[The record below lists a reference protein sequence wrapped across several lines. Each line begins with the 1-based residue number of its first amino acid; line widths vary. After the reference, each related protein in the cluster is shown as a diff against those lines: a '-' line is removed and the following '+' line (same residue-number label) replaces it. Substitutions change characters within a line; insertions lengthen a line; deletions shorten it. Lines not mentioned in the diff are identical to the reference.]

1 MGKFLAAL
9 FSLVLGIALGA
20 VGIPLAAWVAMALYR
35 SEVALGWAVWLVERS
50 PLPFYA
56 PAVQVA
62 NDAIR
67 RDSLVAAGLA
77 AALLCLT
84 AFSLL
89 HFVRRALRAANE
101 SHDGKGM
108 LELKTRPLRVG
119 RPVEGNIWLTHGS
132 ARDSLY
138 RVELSCKRDHG
149 SGRSE
154 GSETPYS
161 EEVEVAPVRV
171 PVGWSLPF
179 RFVVPPIAPPSGA
192 SYVSGP
198 GYSWRLAFRRSKSW
212 LSSPSVF
219 TLYLAPAAPEQ
230 LRPLEKR
237 EMPQKQPI
245 EEIVRSVG
253 KEPVLREL
261 AQLRE
266 PSVADLKIDA
276 PSLFADAT
284 PGGARALDTFAYD
297 RSTDIP
303 QGASR
308 GGAASP
314 ESERVDPVIFGD
326 LTSQAIVGGDPFR
339 LTRLAPPGTVG
350 APAPPRQPP
359 RLRDATPDGARAH
372 DTTAGYDRSADV
384 EERASRG
391 GAGPRLRDAT
401 PGGAQ
406 AHDTAAYDRSTDVEE
421 GASRGGRGAPTF
433 SVGDLTPGGA
443 RADDTDAYDR
453 STYAPES
460 ASSLPGKIVKWL
472 FLAVF
477 GGVLAVSAVA
487 LATAVL
493 LSHIM

>member
-9 FSLVLGIALGA
+9 FSLVLGAALGA

-50 PLPFYA
+50 PLPLYA

-67 RDSLVAAGLA
+67 RDSLIAEGLVAAV
-77 AALLCLT
+77 LCLA

-89 HFVRRALRAANE
+89 RFVQRALRAANE
-101 SHDGKGM
+101 SHDGKGT

-132 ARDSLY
+132 ARDPSY

-154 GSETPYS
+154 ASETPYF
-161 EEVEVAPVRV
+161 EELEVAPVRT

-198 GYSWRLAFRRSKSW
+198 GYTWRLAFRRSKSW
-212 LSSPSVF
+212 ISSPSVF
-219 TLYLAPAAPEQ
+219 TLNLAPAPPEE

-237 EMPQKQPI
+237 ETPVQKQPI
-245 EEIVRSVG
+245 EDIVRSVG

-266 PSVADLKIDA
+266 PSVADLRIGTAGTWDRG
-276 PSLFADAT
+276 PDSLGMRPEPDVKPQSPARSDPREVTGARQGADGPLGDLT
-284 PGGARALDTFAYD
+284 PGGARAHDTVAPYGPADIEERASRGGRGSLWDLTPGGARVHGATAYD
-297 RSTDIP
+297 RSTD
-303 QGASR
+303 A
-308 GGAASP
+308 
-314 ESERVDPVIFGD
+314 
-326 LTSQAIVGGDPFR
+326 
-339 LTRLAPPGTVG
+339 
-350 APAPPRQPP
+350 
-359 RLRDATPDGARAH
+359 
-372 DTTAGYDRSADV
+372 
-384 EERASRG
+384 EEGASRG

-401 PGGAQ
+401 PGGA
-406 AHDTAAYDRSTDVEE
+406 
-421 GASRGGRGAPTF
+421 
-433 SVGDLTPGGA
+433 
-443 RADDTDAYDR
+443 RADDTLAYDL
-453 STYAPES
+453 STDASES
-460 ASSLPGKIVKWL
+460 ASSLPGKIAKWL
-472 FLAVF
+472 FLVVF

-493 LSHIM
+493 LRHIM

>member
-9 FSLVLGIALGA
+9 FSLVLGVALGA
-20 VGIPLAAWVAMALYR
+20 AGIPAWVAMALYR

-50 PLPFYA
+50 PLPLYA

-67 RDSLVAAGLA
+67 HDSLVAEGLVA
-77 AALLCLT
+77 AVLCLA

-89 HFVRRALRAANE
+89 RFVRRALRAANE
-101 SHDGKGM
+101 SHDGKGT

-132 ARDSLY
+132 ARDALY

-154 GSETPYS
+154 ASETPYF
-161 EEVEVAPVRV
+161 EELEVAPVRT

-212 LSSPSVF
+212 ISSPSVF
-219 TLYLAPAAPEQ
+219 TLKLAAAPPEQ

-237 EMPQKQPI
+237 ETPAQKQPI
-245 EEIVRSVG
+245 EDIVRSVG

-261 AQLRE
+261 ARLRE
-266 PSVADLKIDA
+266 PSVADLRIGIGGAWNRGPDSLGMRPEPDVKPQSPARSDPREVTGTPLPLSGDPLTPPDSA
-276 PSLFADAT
+276 PNLFADAT
-284 PGGARALDTFAYD
+284 RGGVRAYD
-297 RSTDIP
+297 
-303 QGASR
+303 A
-308 GGAASP
+308 
-314 ESERVDPVIFGD
+314 
-326 LTSQAIVGGDPFR
+326 
-339 LTRLAPPGTVG
+339 
-350 APAPPRQPP
+350 
-359 RLRDATPDGARAH
+359 
-372 DTTAGYDRSADV
+372 
-384 EERASRG
+384 
-391 GAGPRLRDAT
+391 
-401 PGGAQ
+401 
-406 AHDTAAYDRSTDVEE
+406 AAYDRSTDLSE
-421 GASRGGRGAPTF
+421 GAG
-433 SVGDLTPGGA
+433 
-443 RADDTDAYDR
+443 
-453 STYAPES
+453 
-460 ASSLPGKIVKWL
+460 LPGKIVKWL
-472 FLAVF
+472 FLVLF

-493 LSHIM
+493 LRHIM